1 MQFAVG
7 VFNGELV
14 VVGELLSAVNLA
26 QREDDDVLLALH
38 VDDSRVAVGV
48 AGVVDESCGV
58 AVHGGVHHVE
68 IVNAKHVAADALWGK
83 SRRSR
88 KYKQETRPEKT
99 HSDYSCEYLAVVV
112 FFSFVRENRADD
124 ITRIL
129 DHHLSGLDVPLAE
142 KATTVNR

>member
-48 AGVVDESCGV
+48 AGMVDESRGV

-83 SRRSR
+83 AGGQENTNR
-88 KYKQETRPEKT
+88 KQDQKN
-99 HSDYSCEYLAVVV
+99 SDYSCEYLAVVV
-112 FFSFVRENRADD
+112 FLSFVRENRADD

-142 KATTVNR
+142 KATAVNR